1 MLEVTH
7 NEAPS
12 IGPSA
17 EASARFL
24 SSWLGGG
31 PGPAVV
37 GHRGYAARAP
47 ENTLTALRLAIA
59 CGVELIEIDVHG
71 TRDGVP
77 VVLHDATLD
86 RTTTGSGPVREWL
99 SWELHRLVTI
109 DRGRGERVP
118 TLAEALAV
126 VRGRARL
133 AIEIKA
139 PAVTEGVLWEVANA
153 GLEREVT
160 VWSFHVAAI
169 EAARMLAPGLPL
181 ALLHRDR
188 RVEPDC
194 WSGREFLAQ
203 AERLGVGAVSF
214 FPHDLEEEP
223 DLIERAHALGMEV
236 YTGTV
241 NDAERARRLAG
252 WGIDALV
259 TDEPVGLRSA
269 LGEPIGGVR
278 RGERR

>member
-31 PGPAVV
+31 PRPAVV

-47 ENTLTALRLAIA
+47 ENTLTSLRLAIA

-71 TRDGVP
+71 TRDRVP
-77 VVLHDATLD
+77 IVLHDATLD
-86 RTTTGSGPVREWL
+86 RTTTGSGPVGDWL
-99 SWELHRLVTI
+99 SWELRRLVAI
-109 DRGRGERVP
+109 DRGRGQHVP
-118 TLAEALAV
+118 TLAEALEV
-126 VRGRARL
+126 VRGHARL

-139 PAVTEGVLWEVANA
+139 PAITEGVLWEVANA

-160 VWSFHVAAI
+160 IWSFHAEAI
-169 EAARMLAPGLPL
+169 EAVRTLAPGLPQ
-181 ALLHRDR
+181 AFLHRNR
-188 RVEPDC
+188 REEPDC
-194 WSGREFLAQ
+194 WPARKFLAR
-203 AERLGVGAVSF
+203 AERLGAPAVSF

-223 DLIERAHALGMEV
+223 ELIERAHALGMEV

-241 NDAERARRLAG
+241 NDAERALRLAG

-269 LGEPIGGVR
+269 LGQRASVG
-278 RGERR
+278 